1 MSERLQKVLARAGV
15 ASRRKSED
23 LITAGRVRVNG
34 KPAELGMKVTDEDE
48 LMVDGQRVERDVKL
62 VTYLLNKP
70 EGVVST
76 VDDERNRQTVMD
88 LVPVAAGLHPVGRLD
103 RDSEGM
109 LLLTNDGDLTLE
121 LTHPRYEHE
130 KEYRVWCR
138 EGTPNAGAL
147 ATLEQGVEL
156 EDGIAKVVVA
166 RVAEGG
172 CRVVLGEGR
181 NRQVRRMLAAVG
193 YRVTRLVRVRIGG
206 LELGNLAVGGY
217 RKLSAADFKKLGY
230 TPKGSKKD

>member
-1 MSERLQKVLARAGV
+1 MSERLQKVLARAGI

-23 LITAGRVRVNG
+23 LITAGRVKVNG
-34 KPAELGMKVTDEDE
+34 QTAELGMKVSEEDE
-48 LMVDGQRVERDVKL
+48 VRVDGKSVERDVKL

-88 LVPVAAGLHPVGRLD
+88 LVPVVPGLHPVGRLD

-121 LTHPRYEHE
+121 MTHPRFEHE
-130 KEYRVWCR
+130 KEYRVWCS

-147 ATLEQGVEL
+147 AALEQGVEL
-156 EDGIAKVVVA
+156 EDGIARVVVA
-166 RVAEGG
+166 KVADGG

-217 RKLSAADFKKLGY
+217 RKLSAADFKRLGY
-230 TPKGSKKD
+230 TPKSK